1 MSGFS
6 NAIAQHETYRE
17 ILSTLQAGRF
27 PFGVLGATGMHK
39 VFLIHSLL
47 QSLNGNGGKR
57 RAMVLVPEEGTAARM
72 LEDFEA
78 MGTKAASVPAKDL
91 VFHAGEVRSRE
102 YEQQRMGALSA
113 WVLGTVDVLLVSAEA
128 AVQKTVPPTV
138 LASRMINL
146 KVGED
151 IALDELCRKFVAAGY
166 RRADEVEGRGQFSVR
181 GGIVDFFPPERE
193 NPFRMELW
201 GDTIDTIAEFEVE
214 TQRRTDLVDEVLL
227 TPSAEIIAG
236 DGEADSE
243 AAVAE
248 KLRQIAKK
256 VRSKNADQAKGK
268 LQADADVIATGR
280 DITPDKYLNLYYENA
295 CTPLG
300 YLQEGDLL
308 FATESGTLK
317 ERVNGVVKLY
327 REDLRGCLETGD
339 YVKALGDLIITYQD
353 LVSDYEHADL
363 IYLDNFARGSF
374 DLPVR
379 ELYSLTLGQTPQW
392 NGTFSSLEQ
401 DCFPSGV
408 REYTSVIT
416 AGTEKAAKQLTED
429 LEDAGYNAFYFS
441 LVPNEFPKGAISVL
455 PGTFSAGVL
464 FHESKF
470 LIITQGNQA
479 AKSRRKHIRS
489 RNAQNAFHSLDELH
503 KGDYVV
509 HSLHG
514 IGVFEGIEKMTVT
527 GVTKDYLKI
536 RYAKGDALYVPVTQL
551 DLVSKYI
558 GPKDDAS
565 RVKLN
570 RLGSKD
576 WEKSRNKVRAAVK
589 DMAKE
594 LTELYAAR
602 LKAPGFAFSP
612 DIDMQSD
619 FERRFEYDETD
630 DQLRCIQEIKS
641 DMERPYPM
649 DRLLC
654 GDVGFGKTEV
664 ALRAA
669 FKCIADGKQC
679 AILVPTTILAFQ
691 HYNTIMQRFEG
702 FPVEIDMLSRFRTP
716 NEQKKIID
724 RVRRGSLDILVGTHR
739 LISKD
744 VKFKDLGLLIV
755 DEEQRFGVAQKEKLK
770 QKFPNVDVL
779 TLSATPIP
787 RTLNMAMSGI
797 RDMSILEEAPLDRH
811 PVQTFVL
818 EYDPGIIAQAI
829 ERELRRGGQVYY
841 LYNNVEGISHCAA
854 KVHELVPEARI
865 GIAHGKMSEEE
876 LSAVWRDL
884 MEGEI
889 DILVCT
895 TIIETGVDISNVNT
909 LIIENA
915 DRFGLSQLH
924 QIRGRIGRSTRRAF
938 AYLTFYGGKELT
950 DIAER
955 RLSAIREY
963 TEFGSGFKIAMRD
976 LELRGAGSIL
986 GAQQHGHMEAVGYD
1000 MYLKI
1005 LAEAIEEQK
1014 ALNGETAGEEVDL
1027 VKAAGATGLLDAEG
1041 TSGARSAAPG
1051 RKPAY
1056 TPKKECLVDIQVDA
1070 FIPEDYITSIP
1081 HRLAMYR
1088 RIADIRTSEDAMDVT
1103 DELIDRFGDPPTSVE
1118 GLIEVALL
1126 RNTAA
1131 LLGIYEITQRGDSL
1145 LLWWDNID
1153 RKAVARASQQF
1164 RGRLMVSGGV
1174 KPYVTFKVEHT
1185 SVVTEQDS
1193 ADTIKDLK
1201 TCLLLMAASKREAE
1215 RSAEA

>member
-6 NAIAQHETYRE
+6 SSIAQHDTYKE
-17 ILSTLQAGRF
+17 ILSTIRAGRF
-27 PFGVLGATGMHK
+27 PFGVLGTTAMHK
-39 VFLIHSLL
+39 VVLVHALLESLKED
-47 QSLNGNGGKR
+47 GGRR
-57 RAMVLVPEEGTAARM
+57 RAMVLVPDEGTAARM
-72 LEDFEA
+72 AEDFDA
-78 MGTKAASVPAKDL
+78 MDTRAAVLPAKDITFL
-91 VFHAGEVRSRE
+91 ADQVRSRE

-128 AVQKTVPPTV
+128 AVQKTVPPQV
-138 LASRMINL
+138 LAERMIRL
-146 KVGED
+146 KTGED
-151 IALDELCRKFVAAGY
+151 ISLDDLKRKFVAAGY
-166 RRADEVEGRGQFSVR
+166 KRAEEVDGRGLFSVR

-193 NPFRMELW
+193 HPLRMELW
-201 GDTIDTIAEFEVE
+201 GDTIDTIAEFDEE
-214 TQRRTDLVDEVLL
+214 TQRRTDLVPEVLL
-227 TPSAEIIAG
+227 TPCAEIIAG
-236 DGEADSE
+236 AGEEESAG
-243 AAVAE
+243 AVAE
-248 KLRQIAKK
+248 TIRQIAKK
-256 VRSKNADQAKGK
+256 VRSKQADLAKSR
-268 LQADADVIATGR
+268 LQADADAILSGR
-280 DITPDKYLNLYYENA
+280 DLCPDKFVNLYYENA

-308 FATESGTLK
+308 IASESGTVK
-317 ERVNGVVKLY
+317 ERVNGAVKLY
-327 REDLRGCLETGD
+327 REDVKAALETGE
-339 YVKALGDLIITYQD
+339 YVKALGDLMVSYQD

-363 IYLDNFARGSF
+363 LYMDNFARGSF

-401 DCFPSGV
+401 DCLPARV
-408 REYTSVIT
+408 RECTTVV
-416 AGTEKAAKQLTED
+416 AGGTEKAAKQLAED
-429 LEDAGYNAFYFS
+429 LTDAGYRAVYFPLIPNAFPEGT
-441 LVPNEFPKGAISVL
+441 VSVI
-455 PGTFSAGVL
+455 PGTFSAGVH
-464 FHESKF
+464 FHDSKF
-470 LIITQGNQA
+470 YLITQGSRA
-479 AKSRRKHIRS
+479 AEKRRKRLHAK
-489 RNAQNAFHSLDELH
+489 NAANAFHSLDELH

-509 HSLHG
+509 HALHG
-514 IGVFEGIEKMTVT
+514 IGVFQGIEKMTVT

-536 RYAKGDALYVPVTQL
+536 NYAKGDALYVPVTQL

-558 GPKDDAS
+558 GPKDDTS
-565 RVKLN
+565 RVKVN
-570 RLGSKD
+570 RLGSKE
-576 WEKSRNKVRAAVK
+576 WEKSRSKVRAAVK

-594 LTELYAAR
+594 LTQLYATR
-602 LKAPGFAFSP
+602 LKTPGYAFSQ

-630 DQLRCIQEIKS
+630 DQLRCIHEIKG

-691 HYNTIMQRFEG
+691 HYNTILQRFDG
-702 FPVEIDMLSRFRTP
+702 FPVEVEMLSRFRTP
-716 NEQKKIID
+716 TQQKKILD
-724 RVRRGSLDILVGTHR
+724 RVRRGNVDVLVGTHR

-744 VKFKDLGLLIV
+744 VEFRDLGLLIV

-797 RDMSILEEAPLDRH
+797 RDMSIIEEAPQDRH

-818 EYDPGIIAQAI
+818 EYDNGIVAGAI
-829 ERELRRGGQVYY
+829 EKELRRGGQVYY
-841 LYNNVEGISHCAA
+841 LYNNVEGITHCAA

-865 GIAHGKMSEEE
+865 GIAHGKMSEEQ

-889 DILVCT
+889 DVLVCT
-895 TIIETGVDISNVNT
+895 TIIETGVDIPNVNT

-924 QIRGRIGRSTRRAF
+924 QIRGRIGRSSRRAT

-950 DIAER
+950 DIAQR

-963 TEFGSGFKIAMRD
+963 TEFGSGFKIALRD
-976 LELRGAGSIL
+976 LELRGAGSLL

-1014 ALNGETAGEEVDL
+1014 AEQG
-1027 VKAAGATGLLDAEG
+1027 GADG
-1041 TSGARSAAPG
+1041 GASPA
-1051 RKPAY
+1051 KPY
-1056 TPKKECLVDIQVDA
+1056 TPQKECLVDIQIDA
-1070 FIPEDYITSIP
+1070 HIPETYIESIP

-1103 DELIDRFGDPPTSVE
+1103 DELIDRFGDPPPAVE

-1131 LLGIYEITQRGDSL
+1131 RLGIHEITQRGDSL
-1145 LLWWDNID
+1145 LLWWDDID
-1153 RKAVARASQQF
+1153 MKAVARASQEF
-1164 RGRLMVSGGV
+1164 RGRLMVSGGA

-1185 SVVTEQDS
+1185 SVVAEQDA
-1193 ADTIKDLK
+1193 ADTLKDLK
-1201 TCLLLMAASKREAE
+1201 TCLLLMAASQIEK
-1215 RSAEA
+1215 SSS